1 MFVFW
6 GDGSASSR
14 ALVDA
19 IRVRSTENFNWTF
32 IFILAVVFYVYWSEI
47 NKKNYEAIYAGLALY
62 GVHWLYEIANAVI
75 GHVAGYPLWSVSN
88 ASTTFI
94 LLIGV
99 CWELSMMFSLA
110 GIISFKMLPHD
121 RSKRYFAK
129 NGKGGVSCKLV
140 GALEMALLFALFE
153 SFLAGTSNHSFI
165 WVYKWWG
172 VLPVFITTYVPF
184 FLASNYVPDMEPKKR
199 KAFLIGLWG
208 LVALLLVIL
217 IPAGGHLGRTRCLD
231 CGKRNGQ
238 YEIQAYEPK
247 GLLARLHRLFHGG
260 AFLPRLYTVRAAGRA

>member
-1 MFVFW
+1 MFKFW
-6 GDGSASSR
+6 GDGSAEAR

-47 NKKNYEAIYAGLALY
+47 HNKNTEAVCAGLALY
-62 GVHWLYEIANAVI
+62 GVHWLYEIGNAVI
-75 GHVAGYPLWSVSN
+75 GHVTGYPLWSVSN

-94 LLIGV
+94 LLVGV

-110 GIISFKMLPHD
+110 GIISFKMMPKD
-121 RSKRYFAK
+121 RTKRYFSK
-129 NGKGGVSCKLV
+129 NGKGGISCKLV
-140 GALEMALLFALFE
+140 GAIEMALLFALFE

-172 VLPVFITTYVPF
+172 VLPVFITTYIPF

-199 KAFLIGLWG
+199 RNFLIGLWG
-208 LVALLLVIL
+208 LDALLLLVL
-217 IPAGGHLGRTRCLD
+217 IPMG
-231 CGKRNGQ
+231 
-238 YEIQAYEPK
+238 II
-247 GLLARLHRLFHGG
+247 
-260 AFLPRLYTVRAAGRA
+260 

>member
-1 MFVFW
+1 MFKFW
-6 GDGSASSR
+6 GDGSAEAR

-19 IRVRSTENFNWTF
+19 IQVRSTANFNWTF

-47 NKKNYEAIYAGLALY
+47 HDRHWEMIRAALALY
-62 GVHWLYEIANAVI
+62 GVHWLYEIGNAVI
-75 GHVAGYPLWSVSN
+75 GHVTGYPLWAVSN

-94 LLIGV
+94 LLVGV

-121 RSKRYFAK
+121 RTKRYFAK
-129 NGKGGVSCKLV
+129 DGKGGVDCRLV

-199 KAFLIGLWG
+199 KIFLLTLWG
-208 LVALLLVIL
+208 LVALLLAVL
-217 IPAGGHLGRTRCLD
+217 IPLGV
-231 CGKRNGQ
+231 
-238 YEIQAYEPK
+238 I
-247 GLLARLHRLFHGG
+247 
-260 AFLPRLYTVRAAGRA
+260 